1 MRNENYLLSLT
12 QTNYMLKWTGNE
24 NYLQASTQ
32 TKVKMDRKWKL
43 FPTLTQTKVKMD
55 RKWKLLTRFDSN

>member
-32 TKVKMDRKWKL
+32 TKVKMDRK
-43 FPTLTQTKVKMD
+43 
-55 RKWKLLTRFDSN
+55 